1 MPSAAPSDETV
12 VLALNSGSSS
22 LKVALYSLRGANEEK
37 LAQGAAEGLGSKNGR
52 VWLRKG
58 RQSVIDEPR
67 SFADASQA
75 ADYLLSALERE
86 ALPAPRVV
94 GHRIVHGG
102 PRLRSHQHITP
113 QVLQELEQ
121 AIPFAPLHLP
131 PALEV
136 VRHALKRFPD
146 VAHIACF
153 DTVFHHTLPEHAAH
167 LPLPQEFWE
176 RGLKRYG
183 FHGLSCES
191 IVHALGDQLAS
202 HTVIAHLGNG
212 CSVTAVRDRGSVETT
227 MGLTPTGG
235 VIMGTRSG
243 DLDPGVILHLARV
256 EGYSAQQLD
265 ELLNHK
271 AGLLGI
277 SGETSDMRRLL
288 EMANHDARAA
298 LAVEMFCYQVRKAIG
313 ALAAVLGG
321 LELLVFT
328 GGIGEHAAPVR
339 ARICLGLEYLGI
351 ALDDRANQRN
361 ESTISS
367 AQSKCRVAVIDSDED
382 LQIARHCRRLMVS

>member
-1 MPSAAPSDETV
+1 MSSAAPSDETV

-22 LKVALYSLRGANEEK
+22 LKVALYLLQGKSEER
-37 LAQGAAEGLGSKNGR
+37 LAQGAAEGLGNKDGR
-52 VWLRKG
+52 VWLRK
-58 RQSVIDEPR
+58 RKQSLFDESR

-75 ADYLLSALERE
+75 AEYLLSALDKE
-86 ALPAPRVV
+86 ALPAPNVV

-102 PRLRSHQHITP
+102 PQLRSHQRITP
-113 QVLQELEQ
+113 EVLRELEE
-121 AIPFAPLHLP
+121 AVPFAPLHLP
-131 PALEV
+131 PALDV

-146 VAHIACF
+146 VPQIACF
-153 DTVFHHTLPEHAAH
+153 DTVFHHTLPEYAAR

-176 RGLKRYG
+176 HGLRRYG

-202 HTVIAHLGNG
+202 RTVIAHLGNG
-212 CSVTAVRDRGSVETT
+212 CSVTAVRDGASVETT

-256 EGYSAQQLD
+256 EGYSPEQVD
-265 ELLNHK
+265 ELVNHD

-277 SGETSDMRRLL
+277 SGESSDMRRLL
-288 EMANHDARAA
+288 EMANENPRAS

-313 ALAAVLGG
+313 ALATVLGG

-328 GGIGEHAAPVR
+328 GGIGEHAAAVR
-339 ARICLGLEYLGI
+339 SRICSGLEYLGI
-351 ALDDRANQRN
+351 VLDEAANQENR
-361 ESTISS
+361 STISS
-367 AQSKCRVAVIDSDED
+367 AKSRCRVAVIESDED
-382 LQIARHCRRLMVS
+382 LQIARHCRRLIG

>member
-1 MPSAAPSDETV
+1 MSSAAPSDETV

-22 LKVALYSLRGANEEK
+22 LKVALYLLRGKSEER
-37 LAQGAAEGLGSKNGR
+37 LAQGAAEGLGNKDGR
-52 VWLRKG
+52 VWLRK
-58 RQSVIDEPR
+58 RKQSVFDESR
-67 SFADASQA
+67 GFADASQA
-75 ADYLLSALERE
+75 ADYLLSVLERE
-86 ALPAPRVV
+86 GLPAPSVV

-102 PRLRSHQHITP
+102 PRLRSHQRITP
-113 QVLQELEQ
+113 EVLRELEE
-121 AIPFAPLHLP
+121 AVPFAPLHLP
-131 PALEV
+131 PALDV
-136 VRHALKRFPD
+136 VRHALQRFPD

-153 DTVFHHTLPEHAAH
+153 DTVFHHTLPEYAAR

-176 RGLKRYG
+176 RGLRRYG

-202 HTVIAHLGNG
+202 RTVIAHLGNG
-212 CSVTAVRDRGSVETT
+212 CSVTAVRDGASVETT

-256 EGYSAQQLD
+256 ENYSAEQLD
-265 ELLNHK
+265 SLLNHK

-288 EMANHDARAA
+288 EMANENPRAS
-298 LAVEMFCYQVRKAIG
+298 LAVEMFCYQLRKAIG
-313 ALAAVLGG
+313 AMAAVLGG
-321 LELLVFT
+321 LELLVFS
-328 GGIGEHAAPVR
+328 GGIGERAAPVR
-339 ARICLGLEYLGI
+339 RQICSGLKYLGI
-351 ALDDRANQRN
+351 ALDDAANQGN

-367 AQSKCRVAVIDSDED
+367 AKSQCRVAVIESDED
-382 LQIARHCRRLMVS
+382 LQIARHCRRLIG

>member
-1 MPSAAPSDETV
+1 
-12 VLALNSGSSS
+12 
-22 LKVALYSLRGANEEK
+22 
-37 LAQGAAEGLGSKNGR
+37 
-52 VWLRKG
+52 
-58 RQSVIDEPR
+58 
-67 SFADASQA
+67 
-75 ADYLLSALERE
+75 
-86 ALPAPRVV
+86 
-94 GHRIVHGG
+94 
-102 PRLRSHQHITP
+102 
-113 QVLQELEQ
+113 
-121 AIPFAPLHLP
+121 
-131 PALEV
+131 
-136 VRHALKRFPD
+136 
-146 VAHIACF
+146 
-153 DTVFHHTLPEHAAH
+153 
-167 LPLPQEFWE
+167 
-176 RGLKRYG
+176 
-183 FHGLSCES
+183 
-191 IVHALGDQLAS
+191 
-202 HTVIAHLGNG
+202 
-212 CSVTAVRDRGSVETT
+212 
-227 MGLTPTGG
+227 
-235 VIMGTRSG
+235 MGTRSG